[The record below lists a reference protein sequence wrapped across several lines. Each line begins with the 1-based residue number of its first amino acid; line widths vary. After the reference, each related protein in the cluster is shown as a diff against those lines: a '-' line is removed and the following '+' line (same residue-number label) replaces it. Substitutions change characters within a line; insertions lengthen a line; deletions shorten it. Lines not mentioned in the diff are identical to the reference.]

1 MASIILL
8 ELVDENRFSAPHM
21 AHCTVRGVHCCLCLP
36 AAACVRGGHCARRTF
51 VRGGHRSRRTL
62 SAAYIVRMT
71 SCGGHS
77 PRRTFSGAVRGG
89 LSANPRRIRQS
100 PRRIRSDPRG
110 LADSAAESAAD
121 FFVRLGHRPRR
132 TVGRTY
138 ADIRGHRRIRLST
151 RRIRG
156 GQSPPHIVPNFSSD
170 LVGISREISKHGH
183 DVDFC
188 F

>member
-1 MASIILL
+1 MKSISLQCICNCVQLVQREVSVISHKHFGRLRLFWNQSLMAIMQADGGGHRQT
-8 ELVDENRFSAPHM
+8 EANN
-21 AHCTVRGVHCCLCLP
+21 VR
-36 AAACVRGGHCARRTF
+36 RGHCARRTF
-51 VRGGHRSRRTL
+51 VRGGHSSRRTL

-156 GQSPPHIVPNFSSD
+156 GQSPPHIVPF
-170 LVGISREISKHGH
+170 I
-183 DVDFC
+183 
-188 F
+188 